1 MSFHDVPQ
9 EVADER
15 IEGMRREAEAYRRA
29 AAARRGRRSRAGRRW
44 SLRRQAVALRLSAL
58 AHSANE
64 LLGEIISPAWP
75 AGDEPRRYI
84 RPTR

>member
-9 EVADER
+9 EVAEER
-15 IEGMRREAEAYRRA
+15 IERMRREAEAYRLA
-29 AAARRGRRSRAGRRW
+29 SEARRGRRSRARRRW
-44 SLRRQAVALRLSAL
+44 SLRRQAVALRLCDL

-64 LLGEIISPAWP
+64 LIGEIISPAWP
-75 AGDEPRRYI
+75 AGDQPRRYI